1 MTVEPERKPERPGQ
15 IGLRWWAGHVRP
27 EDDTGAAKRTRAA
40 LRRVDIPMDAVS
52 IEAVHAL
59 EAALAEAGQSLRNAP
74 DRLILL
80 AVVLGHAKE
89 HRQGHRAALAF
100 GEPVGERR
108 RLSAIRFEALILAT
122 DPGDLL
128 RPLVRALAVVDGRV
142 DVAALADDLFHWSD
156 RIRTRWCFDYY
167 GAPGAAPDETR
178 SLETPR

>member
-1 MTVEPERKPERPGQ
+1 MTDDRKSERPGQ
-15 IGLRWWAGHVRP
+15 IGLRWWASHVRP

-40 LRRVDIPMDAVS
+40 LRRVDVPMDAVA

-59 EAALAEAGQSLRNAP
+59 EAALAEAGHSLRRAP
-74 DRLILL
+74 ARLTLL
-80 AVVLGHAKE
+80 AVALGHVKE

-100 GEPVGERR
+100 GEPLGERR
-108 RLSAIRFEALILAT
+108 RLGAIRFEALIRAT
-122 DPGDLL
+122 GPDDLL

-156 RIRTRWCFDYY
+156 GPRNRWCFDYY